1 MSKSSVQLKSRGD
14 TGYLRNTGNGHVNGR
29 SVGQG
34 EKRRSIPSVEKVLHA
49 LGPVCLPRNVV
60 LHLARKEIV
69 GLRRKHQSVAFEEV
83 VERLRSVCD
92 RLNRQQLRPV
102 INGTGVILHTNL
114 GRAPLGA
121 KAIENLSA
129 VAGQFNNVEYDLTEG
144 ARGTRAEYVEIC
156 LAVLCGAEKATIVN
170 NCAAALVLA
179 LRHFTRTK
187 SEVIISRGE
196 LVEIGGGFRIPEIL
210 EASGGRLREVGTTNK
225 TSLKDYVKAIGP
237 ETGLILKVHRSNFV
251 MSGFVES
258 PSTRDLAILAR
269 KKRIPIVEDLGSG
282 AVAADGLAGLVDEP
296 TPAEVLKQ
304 GIDLVT
310 FSGDKLFG
318 GPQAGIIAGRGKL
331 ISALKEEPFYRALR
345 CDKLVLAAL
354 EGTASAHLGTDSEKA
369 LPLLS
374 MLKLP
379 VDELRARAE
388 KLAVALGGVAID
400 ASIGTS
406 QAQVGGGSLPHTFIP
421 SIALQLRPARIA
433 LSEFAKRMRLGTP
446 AVVGCVSDGIFKI
459 DLRTVFPAQDTALV
473 STILAVAQNDCEPG
487 ARFRSREEF

>member
-1 MSKSSVQLKSRGD
+1 MSKSSVQLKSGGD
-14 TGYLRNTGNGHVNGR
+14 IGHLRATGNGHVNSR
-29 SVGQG
+29 SISQA

-129 VAGQFNNVEYDLTEG
+129 VAGQFNNLEYDLTEG

-179 LRHFTRTK
+179 LRHFTRTR

-258 PSTRDLAILAR
+258 PSTCDLAVLAR

-282 AVAADGLAGLVDEP
+282 AVAADGLVDEP
-296 TPAEVLKQ
+296 TPAEILKQ
-304 GIDLVT
+304 GVDLVT

-331 ISALKEEPFYRALR
+331 IAALKEEPFYRALR

-354 EGTASAHLGTDSEKA
+354 EATASSHLGADSEKA
-369 LPLLS
+369 IPLLS
-374 MLKLP
+374 MLKRP
-379 VDELRARAE
+379 MDELRARAE
-388 KLAVALGGVAID
+388 KLAAALGGVAIE

-433 LSEFAKRMRLGTP
+433 VSEFAKRMRLGTP
-446 AVVGCVSDGIFKI
+446 AVVGCVSDGSFKI

-473 STILAVAQNDCEPG
+473 STIVAVVRNDRQPD
-487 ARFRSREEF
+487 ARFRSRGEF